1 MLFVLV
7 NTMTKTTA
15 PFDFPKWRAAA
26 VQHDMETENLV
37 LMELLTRAYR
47 DCVAKPRS
55 RHWATMLFSSRLY
68 FDTSVK
74 GLFRMDSSSF
84 AALHQAICPHLVV
97 HRDASD
103 VVDPPMRLS
112 VFLYLSA
119 QAASVRA
126 TADKFAIGPSTVSGI
141 VKEVAGVICR
151 VLGGLIAFPAL
162 RLCASHFAQSCGVPQ
177 SAGCIE
183 GSHIPVS
190 KPAEHGEMYFNRKC
204 WYSIVLQAVVDWRG
218 RFCDLDCKWP
228 GRDGNSRVFRRSYL
242 AGAFP
247 IVSAASETVSI
258 PTGVEALAQVPYFL
272 LGDSGYQNT
281 QYMVTTFEIAE
292 TESSDVCKSLNKR
305 LAHARYRVECA
316 FGRLKCRWR
325 ILLKGIGQDIEGAP
339 DIVDALCIVQN
350 VLMEHLPLRMKR
362 RNKY

>member
-1 MLFVLV
+1 MDTDIIVMLFVLV

-15 PFDFPKWRAAA
+15 PFDFAKWRAAA
-26 VQHDMETENLV
+26 LQHDMETENLV
-37 LMELLTRAYR
+37 LMELLTPAYR

-74 GLFRMDSSSF
+74 DLFRMDSSSF
-84 AALHQAICPHLVV
+84 SALHQAICPHLVV
-97 HRDASD
+97 HRDATD

-177 SAGCIE
+177 IAG
-183 GSHIPVS
+183 
-190 KPAEHGEMYFNRKC
+190 N
-204 WYSIVLQAVVDWRG
+204 
-218 RFCDLDCKWP
+218 
-228 GRDGNSRVFRRSYL
+228 SYL

-247 IVSAASETVSI
+247 IVSAASEAVSI

-272 LGDSGYQNT
+272 LGDSGYHNT

-292 TESSDVCKSLNKR
+292 TESSDVCKSLNKK

-325 ILLKGIGQDIEGAP
+325 ILLKGIGQDIEVAP
-339 DIVDALCIVQN
+339 DIVYALCIVQN
-350 VLMEHLPLRMKR
+350 FLVDHDDTFTLTDEEEKQ
-362 RNKY
+362 RNMIAASLSRGT